1 MGLRV
6 ASERLPL
13 SLDAS
18 KNDTKTI
25 NDDEVGDDDDGIELI
40 GTSLNSRSD
49 DA

>member
-1 MGLRV
+1 LGLRV

-25 NDDEVGDDDDGIELI
+25 NDDDGIELI